1 MSMQPQP
8 DPAPQRQ
15 RRSDLDGIDESDPRY
30 RISSATTD
38 ACLSL
43 FNGLRPPLQQQLLEQ
58 RKDRTRTLQGLLDGL
73 GDESPPLNATR
84 SLVLAI
90 GGDTQVFIEGLDSK
104 AEIVPFVAVELPLSP
119 DAKRSLAEL
128 RLGIFFPLLPSYVM
142 APDGLLT
149 SRGANPSRAN
159 ALVAALRW
167 MELMDRVSVYSPE
180 ILDLTISAIF
190 GGGDTRP
197 FAHITGKEVI
207 EELFTRR
214 LDSFDEA
221 FASCER
227 LGLEVSGI
235 DVYRGIKAGAVSRNS
250 ATEPVFRHFENA
262 REEPR
267 ACAPQ
272 LARVSELLSA
282 IKFFFFRRHSLES
295 AHAKNPETLPAVE
308 GVEQGLRVL
317 REFHVG
323 EGSALGSLIL
333 ELESVTRVLVH
344 LRSASVVGGLE
355 KIVGGALCRA
365 FELSNSSLAELRALE
380 PGPSWR
386 ELDRRAAFL
395 KVLGHLE
402 SIEEHFVQAILEVK
416 DVLFYSN
423 LEQDHE
429 SFAEAISEAY
439 FGTIQTLRCLR
450 ERIDQA
456 FPGMLGFKDAPEVR
470 EPPKDLPS

>member
-1 MSMQPQP
+1 MQPQP

-167 MELMDRVSVYSPE
+167 MELMDRVSV
-180 ILDLTISAIF
+180 
-190 GGGDTRP
+190 
-197 FAHITGKEVI
+197 
-207 EELFTRR
+207 
-214 LDSFDEA
+214 
-221 FASCER
+221 
-227 LGLEVSGI
+227 
-235 DVYRGIKAGAVSRNS
+235 
-250 ATEPVFRHFENA
+250 
-262 REEPR
+262 
-267 ACAPQ
+267 
-272 LARVSELLSA
+272 
-282 IKFFFFRRHSLES
+282 
-295 AHAKNPETLPAVE
+295 
-308 GVEQGLRVL
+308 
-317 REFHVG
+317 
-323 EGSALGSLIL
+323 
-333 ELESVTRVLVH
+333 
-344 LRSASVVGGLE
+344 
-355 KIVGGALCRA
+355 
-365 FELSNSSLAELRALE
+365 
-380 PGPSWR
+380 
-386 ELDRRAAFL
+386 
-395 KVLGHLE
+395 
-402 SIEEHFVQAILEVK
+402 
-416 DVLFYSN
+416 
-423 LEQDHE
+423 
-429 SFAEAISEAY
+429 
-439 FGTIQTLRCLR
+439 
-450 ERIDQA
+450 
-456 FPGMLGFKDAPEVR
+456 
-470 EPPKDLPS
+470 

>member
-1 MSMQPQP
+1 MQPQP

-15 RRSDLDGIDESDPRY
+15 RRSDLDGIEESDPRY
-30 RISSATTD
+30 RISSATTN

-43 FNGLRPPLQQQLLEQ
+43 FDGLRPPLEAEQQEQ
-58 RKDRTRTLQGLLDGL
+58 RKHRTRALQTLLDGN
-73 GDESPPLNATR
+73 DEEIAPSGATR
-84 SLVLAI
+84 SLVLAV
-90 GGDTQVFIEGLDSK
+90 GGDTQVFIEGLKSK
-104 AEIVPFVAVELPLSP
+104 SKIVPFVAVELPLSA
-119 DAKRSLAEL
+119 DTKKSLAEL
-128 RLGIFFPLLPSYVM
+128 RLGIFFPDLPSYVM
-142 APDGLLT
+142 ANEALLT
-149 SRGANPSRAN
+149 SGGANPSRAN

-221 FASCER
+221 YASCER
-227 LGLEVSGI
+227 LGVEVSGI

-250 ATEPVFRHFENA
+250 ATERVFMHFENA

-282 IKFFFFRRHSLES
+282 RKFFFFRRHSLES
-295 AHAKNPETLPAVE
+295 AHAKNPETLPSVE

-317 REFHVG
+317 NEIHIG
-323 EGSALGSLIL
+323 EGSALASLIS
-333 ELESVTRVLVH
+333 ELETVTRVLVN
-344 LRSASVVGGLE
+344 LRCASVVGGLD

-380 PGPSWR
+380 PGPLWR

-402 SIEEHFVQAILEVK
+402 SIEEHFVQAIKEVK
-416 DVLFYSN
+416 NVLFYSN

-429 SFAEAISEAY
+429 SFAEGISEAY
-439 FGTIQTLRCLR
+439 FGGIQTLRCLR
-450 ERIDQA
+450 GRIDKA
-456 FPGMLGFKDAPEVR
+456 FPGVLGFKDASEAR
-470 EPPKDLPS
+470 EPPKNLPS